1 MAFHRCSIHQEDGT
15 MLEQNV
21 DVAIEE
27 TTRDGEWYGTITVR
41 HLIGLVA
48 GQRYRLTLDDGRT
61 GEFVVRRNTV
71 AGGDNRAVAV
81 RGTGPLTATTS

>member
-1 MAFHRCSIHQEDGT
+1 

-27 TTRDGEWYGTITVR
+27 TIGDSVTKWYGTITVR
-41 HLIGLVA
+41 HLTGLVA

-81 RGTGPLTATTS
+81 RGTGPLAPRPGQ